1 MVDPKRFGRSRLAR
15 RLLAWFPERQL
26 LLRSDQGVRL
36 ITLSTRH
43 QLGALATITLMFGWT
58 LFATGMFAWHGDILS
73 TKNRTIAALEQAGRD
88 AQAEIDGLRR
98 HVAGLSSDLDHRQ
111 AQLRLLN
118 DDNAILSRNL
128 ASTRATLSA
137 KESDLAGLSAARE
150 TLRTQMVAMHA
161 ELQQALGARTA
172 AEGEET
178 ALSDR
183 LIAMGRDIRQV
194 IVQRD
199 EVRDERRKVA
209 DKANRLELALDES
222 RGNHVH
228 LLQRFGDLALGNVGE
243 IEKAIS
249 LTGLDVNRLLD
260 SQREETGKGGPFIP
274 AFKDEFGSPELRANL
289 AALNR
294 RIDRWDNLNALLKAL
309 PMVSPLEEFQLNS
322 SFGTR
327 NDPINELTGI
337 HEGVDLGAAM
347 RAKVRASAPGRVT
360 FAGWKG
366 RYGRLVEVDHGLG
379 VITRYAHLERIN
391 VRVGQKVGPDVVV
404 GLLGNSGRSTGPHLH
419 YEVVVGGRPRDP
431 MKFIKAGR
439 YVLKDL

>member
-1 MVDPKRFGRSRLAR
+1 M
-15 RLLAWFPERQL
+15 LAWFPERQI
-26 LLRSDQGVRL
+26 LLRSDHGVRL
-36 ITLSTRH
+36 VTFSTRH
-43 QLGALATITLMFGWT
+43 QIGAVGALALVLGWM
-58 LFATGMFAWHGDILS
+58 LFATGMFAWNADILLA
-73 TKNRTIAALEQAGRD
+73 KDRTIAALEQAERE
-88 AQAEIDGLRR
+88 ARAEIDGLRR
-98 HVAGLSSDLDHRQ
+98 HVAGLASDLDHRQ
-111 AQLRLLN
+111 AQMKLLS

-137 KESDLAGLSAARE
+137 KETDLAGLSASRE
-150 TLRTQMVAMHA
+150 ALKAQMVAMHA
-161 ELQQALGARTA
+161 ELKLALGARA
-172 AEGEET
+172 PAEGDEA
-178 ALSDR
+178 ALADR

-199 EVRDERRKVA
+199 EVREDRRKIA

-222 RGNHVH
+222 RGDHVG

-249 LTGLDVNRLLD
+249 LTGLDVNRLLEN
-260 SQREETGKGGPFIP
+260 QREETGKGGPFIP

-289 AALNR
+289 ATLNR
-294 RIDRWDNLNALLKAL
+294 RIDRWDNLNALFKAL

-337 HEGVDLGAAM
+337 HEGVDLGSAM

-419 YEVVVGGRPRDP
+419 YEVLVGGRPRDP